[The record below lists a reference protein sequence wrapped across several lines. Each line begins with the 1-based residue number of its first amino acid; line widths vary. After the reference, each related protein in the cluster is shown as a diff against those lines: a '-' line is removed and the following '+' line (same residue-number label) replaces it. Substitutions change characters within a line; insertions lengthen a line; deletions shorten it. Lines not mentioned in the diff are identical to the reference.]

1 MRHARYIDRGRIHEG
16 VWENG
21 ILVDEEGRVVSEEQV
36 IWLPPIEPKT
46 VYGLALNYADHAAEL
61 SLEKPKEPVLF
72 IKPNASLIG
81 HLAPIVYPRGV
92 EYMHYE
98 AELAVVIGRAGR
110 RIQPEEA
117 FEHVLGY
124 TIANDVTVRDFVGN
138 MFRPPIR
145 AKGFDTFG
153 PLGPWWIDAA
163 DVSNPH
169 ELEIQTYVNGEVRQ
183 RGNTRDLIFRIDEV
197 ISFISSFV
205 TLRPGDVILT
215 GTPPGI
221 SPVKPGDVIEIEI
234 DGIGRL
240 KNPVVNE
247 GNREREKEVRA

>member
-16 VWENG
+16 VWEDG
-21 ILVDEEGRVVSEEQV
+21 VLVNEEGRVVSEEQV
-36 IWLPPIEPKT
+36 IWLPPIEPRT
-46 VYGLALNYADHAAEL
+46 VYGLALNYADHAVEL
-61 SLEKPKEPVLF
+61 NLEKPKEPVLF
-72 IKPNASLIG
+72 IKPNGSLIG
-81 HLAPIVYPRGV
+81 HLAPIVYPKGV

-98 AELAVVIGRAGR
+98 AELAVIIGRAGR
-110 RIQPEEA
+110 RIRPEDA

-163 DVSNPH
+163 DVSDPH
-169 ELEIQTYVNGEVRQ
+169 QLEIRTYVNGEVRQ
-183 RGNTRDLIFRIDEV
+183 RGNTRDLIFRIEEI

-234 DGIGRL
+234 EGIGRL
-240 KNPVVNE
+240 KNPVVDEANDE
-247 GNREREKEVRA
+247 RAREVLS

>member
-1 MRHARYIDRGRIHEG
+1 MRHARYIDRGQIHEG

-21 ILVDEEGRVVSEEQV
+21 ALVDEEGRRVSHEQV
-36 IWLPPIEPKT
+36 IWLPPIEPRT

-98 AELAVVIGRAGR
+98 AELAVIIGRAGR
-110 RIQPEEA
+110 RIRPEEA